1 MKRRSFILM
10 DNEPGAGGGG
20 APVVPPVTPP
30 VVVPPVVPPVADPGA
45 SVLAKPVPLAERIPE
60 KFHVKNGEELDADAS
75 WGKLAES
82 YKALEARVGTGDVP
96 PKTAEEYTV
105 TVPEAFKE
113 HWKEDER
120 FTAFRA
126 EALAAG
132 ITQKQMDLVMDRYFK
147 TAPELINGA
156 VNNSTEAVMASLDK
170 AWGANYD
177 KELQAAAKTF
187 ETYADPADK
196 GKFDDIMRDPSLAYR
211 LLAKIGPELGEA
223 RGIPAGTEGTSAE
236 SIQALLTSPILRD
249 PKHPEYAATRAKVD
263 NYYIA
268 KHGTAAV
275 T

>member
-20 APVVPPVTPP
+20 ADPAAVAAAAATTTAAVVTP
-30 VVVPPVVPPVADPGA
+30 DPAA
-45 SVLAKPVPLAERIPE
+45 SVLAKPVPLTERIPE
-60 KFHVKNGEELDADAS
+60 KFHVKNGEELDAEAS

-120 FTAFRA
+120 FTAFRT

-187 ETYADPADK
+187 EAYADPADK
-196 GKFDDIMRDPSLAYR
+196 GKFDDIMRDPALAYR

-263 NYYIA
+263 NYYIS
-268 KHGTAAV
+268 KHGTAPV